1 MKRSVR
7 AKETEAK
14 LDTETV
20 ATPANLIMAGCELDS
35 LTDGPGTGRYG
46 TSASSQGRER
56 RKDGTVGG
64 AGEEED
70 RKSVNGSC

>member
-14 LDTETV
+14 LDTEMV

-35 LTDGPGTGRYG
+35 LTDGPGTGR
-46 TSASSQGRER
+46 
-56 RKDGTVGG
+56 
-64 AGEEED
+64 
-70 RKSVNGSC
+70 